1 MNKFKK
7 FFQINKISCLTQIR
21 YLTSKRSQTYSILSD
36 KDCNFFENILGK
48 NRCIN
53 DTNQL
58 ETFNEDWLKSCK
70 GSSKLA
76 LLPKNTLELS
86 EILKYCYER
95 NLAICPQGGN
105 TGLVGGSVPVFD
117 EIIISTKLMNKII
130 KLDEESS
137 ILSCQSGCIL
147 QNLDDYVSQK
157 ANLIMPLDLGAKGS
171 CHIGGN
177 VSTNAGGLRLLRYGS
192 LKGNVLGLEVV
203 LSNGEIL
210 NSMNVPLRK
219 DNTGFDTK
227 QIFIGSEGQ
236 LGFITGVSILC
247 PPRPKAANLILV
259 ACNGNSFKNVL
270 QVFKTAKMELN
281 EILSAFEFMDRESMR
296 AVKENSNLDNP
307 FSKDVS
313 EKCEFYCLA
322 ETHSSDE
329 ESALKK
335 IEKFYSKL
343 AEKDLGLDCIVA
355 ENKTQ
360 FNYIWSLRERI
371 AESLTKDGHN
381 YKYDISLPINKM
393 YDLVIDIRQR
403 FIQNDAQNDFR
414 RCIGYGHLGDSNL
427 HLNVTSPKYNDKIFE
442 LLEPFLYEWTKEN
455 NGSIS
460 AEHGLG
466 LKKKNYIY
474 YSKTKTNV
482 EYMKRIK
489 KLFDPKFLLNPYKTL
504 PDY

>member
-1 MNKFKK
+1 MNILKN
-7 FFQINKISCLTQIR
+7 IIHL
-21 YLTSKRSQTYSILSD
+21 SKSSPRIQVRNLAIKRNPTYSVLTD
-36 KDCNFFENILGK
+36 KDFSFFENTLGK
-48 NRCIN
+48 NRCID
-53 DTNQL
+53 DTNSL
-58 ETFNEDWLKSCK
+58 DSFNEDWLKSCK
-70 GSSKLA
+70 GNSKLA
-76 LLPKNTLELS
+76 LLPKNTYELS
-86 EILKYCYER
+86 EILKYCFER
-95 NLAICPQGGN
+95 NLAVCPQGGN

-117 EIIISTKLMNKII
+117 EIIISTKLMNQII
-130 KLDEESS
+130 NLDEESN

-203 LSNGEIL
+203 LSNGKIL

-236 LGFITGVSILC
+236 LGFISGVSILC
-247 PPRPKAANLILV
+247 PPKPRAANLILV
-259 ACNGNSFKNVL
+259 ACNGNSFQNVL
-270 QVFKTAKMELN
+270 KVFKMAKMELN
-281 EILSAFEFMDRESMR
+281 EILSAFEFMDGESMK
-296 AVKENSNLDNP
+296 AVKENSNLENP
-307 FSKDVS
+307 FSKEVS
-313 EKCEFYCLA
+313 DKCEFYCLA

-335 IEKFYSKL
+335 IENFYKQL

-360 FNYIWSLRERI
+360 FNYLWSLRERI

-381 YKYDISLPINKM
+381 YKYDISLPTSKM
-393 YDLVIDIRQR
+393 YDLVLDIRKR
-403 FIQNDAQNDFR
+403 FFDNDAQNDFR

-427 HLNVTSPKYNDKIFE
+427 HLNVTSKKYNEKIFN

-455 NGSIS
+455 HGSIS

-474 YSKTKTNV
+474 YSKTKENV
-482 EYMKRIK
+482 EYMKKLK
-489 KLFDPKFLLNPYKTL
+489 KLFDPKLLLNPYKTL